1 MFSSTASLMAKFVI
15 SRCVF
20 ANFEWVFCSINHLS
34 GGGVNAHHNA
44 TQLTQLSRKNKI
56 ENDP

>member
-20 ANFEWVFCSINHLS
+20 ANFEWVFCSVNHLS
-34 GGGVNAHHNA
+34 RGGVNAHHNA
-44 TQLTQLSRKNKI
+44 TQLTQLGPQKQN
-56 ENDP
+56 